1 METNLTVHWYVSLPQ
16 PHKCCCSS
24 SCMEEADPEGEIAQ
38 LRKVPIF
45 LLYRARNIRAEI
57 MKNLIVLN
65 RKPEGAFKNYRRWE
79 NVSSFRKS
87 L

>member
-1 METNLTVHWYVSLPQ
+1 
-16 PHKCCCSS
+16 
-24 SCMEEADPEGEIAQ
+24 MEEANPEGEIAQ

-79 NVSSFRKS
+79 NVGSFLKS